1 MKIQCDVCDKE
12 EASVYCSADEATLC
26 QSCDYQV
33 HHANKLASKHLRFSL
48 IHPSFKDSPLC
59 DICQERRA
67 LLFCK
72 EDRAILCKECDLPI
86 HKANEHTKKHNRFLL
101 SGVQLSSDILASN
114 YNNNQNSISPAGSAA
129 SNAGT
134 NNFKALSGNFGMKSN
149 SISSTTE
156 STHNYFHVDY
166 VQEGSVSTSSI
177 SEYLT
182 ETLPGWHVEDFLEYP
197 SSSSYGNCFFFT
209 DLKMSLTRNMG
220 IFGSNY

>member
-26 QSCDYQV
+26 QGCDYQV

-72 EDRAILCKECDLPI
+72 EDRAMLCKECDLPI
-86 HKANEHTKKHNRFLL
+86 HKANEHTQKHNRFLL
-101 SGVQLSSDILASN
+101 SGVQLSSTVLASN
-114 YNNNQNSISPAGSAA
+114 YNQTSSSPTGSAA
-129 SNAGT
+129 SNAGS
-134 NNFKALSGNFGMKSN
+134 NFKARSGNSF
-149 SISSTTE
+149 STTE
-156 STHNYFHVDY
+156 STPNYQADCI
-166 VQEGSVSTSSI
+166 QEGSVSTSSI
-177 SEYLT
+177 SEYLI

-197 SSSSYGNCFFFT
+197 SSFPYES
-209 DLKMSLTRNMG
+209 
-220 IFGSNY
+220 

>member
-1 MKIQCDVCDKE
+1 
-12 EASVYCSADEATLC
+12 
-26 QSCDYQV
+26 
-33 HHANKLASKHLRFSL
+33 
-48 IHPSFKDSPLC
+48 
-59 DICQERRA
+59 
-67 LLFCK
+67 
-72 EDRAILCKECDLPI
+72 
-86 HKANEHTKKHNRFLL
+86 
-101 SGVQLSSDILASN
+101 
-114 YNNNQNSISPAGSAA
+114 
-129 SNAGT
+129 
-134 NNFKALSGNFGMKSN
+134 MKSN